1 MVDLITCK
9 CCLKRLPESCFYSK
23 TQWKNGKSYFHYYHT
38 CKKCIS
44 LKNKIKKGTIDKE
57 TLQPI
62 IPRGTITMIPILKE
76 KPKKDFSWV
85 VRNLKRYGN
94 CYVRKLSGIDI
105 DYLTTEV
112 GFQVI
117 SRRTSK
123 ENDGYILER
132 KKQG

>member
-1 MVDLITCK
+1 MDTILCK
-9 CCLKRLPESCFYSK
+9 SCLKRLPENCFYSK
-23 TQWKNGKSYFHYYHT
+23 IQWKNGKSYFHYYHT

-44 LKNKIKKGTIDKE
+44 LKNKIKKGTIEKD

-62 IPRGTITMIPILKE
+62 PSGTITMITASKE

-94 CYVRKLSGIDI
+94 CYVREIQEIDI

-132 KKQG
+132 KK

>member
-1 MVDLITCK
+1 MIDFIVCK
-9 CCLKRLPESCFYSK
+9 SCLKRLPESCFYSK
-23 TQWKNGKSYFHYYHT
+23 TQWKDGRAYFNYYHT

-44 LKNKIKKGTIDKE
+44 IKAKIRKGTIDKE
-57 TLQPI
+57 SLQS
-62 IPRGTITMIPILKE
+62 IPLGATIPTLKE

-132 KKQG
+132 KK